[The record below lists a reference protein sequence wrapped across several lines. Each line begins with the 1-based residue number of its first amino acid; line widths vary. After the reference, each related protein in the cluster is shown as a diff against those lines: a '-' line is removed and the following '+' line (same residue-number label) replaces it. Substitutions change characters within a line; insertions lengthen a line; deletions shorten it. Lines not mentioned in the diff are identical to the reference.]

1 MNGRDSSALRDR
13 SVVWIADWA
22 ALWGAAELPGRVR
35 LTVSARMRT
44 TLGRCHPE
52 RAEVRIASFL
62 LDASESLLREV
73 VCHEVAHA
81 AVHELHG
88 RAARPH
94 GREWKALMRTAGYEP
109 RVRFPAGLL
118 AELPAPARNR
128 GIVWEHRCPVCHAV
142 RVAGRPV
149 RQWRCG
155 RCHGVGLSG
164 EVVIERRSSPGDG
177 AR

>member
-1 MNGRDSSALRDR
+1 
-13 SVVWIADWA
+13 
-22 ALWGAAELPGRVR
+22 
-35 LTVSARMRT
+35 MRT

-62 LDASESLLREV
+62 LDASESLQREV

-94 GREWKALMRTAGYEP
+94 GREWKVLMRAAGYEP
-109 RVRFPAGLL
+109 RVRFPAELL
-118 AELPAPARNR
+118 AQLPAPARGQR
-128 GIVWEHRCPVCHAV
+128 IAWEHRCPVCHAV
-142 RVAGRPV
+142 RLAGRPV
-149 RQWRCG
+149 RQWRCS
-155 RCHGVGLSG
+155 RCLGAGLPG
-164 EVVIERRSSPGDG
+164 EVVIERRSGLEDG